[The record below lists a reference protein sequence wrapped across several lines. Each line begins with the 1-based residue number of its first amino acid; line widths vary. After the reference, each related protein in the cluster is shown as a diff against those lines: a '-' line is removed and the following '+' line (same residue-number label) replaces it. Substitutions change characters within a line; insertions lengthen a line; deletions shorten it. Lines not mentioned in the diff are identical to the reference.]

1 MGLFSRKNKI
11 PDIGKEEELEEVEEE
26 QEEEK
31 PKKHSKKS
39 KKSSKKRS
47 SRKEEESI
55 SISEE
60 KLEELK
66 EKIAAIEEYT
76 KAFQDRFSQVNQQI
90 GEVRSETMSNEK
102 SLAKLSADAVEAVDV
117 VKQVKPLDLRTDYE
131 KANQRVEELE
141 EKIKSNKEMVEDAM
155 KELEDFRRKS
165 KIFIGTKG
173 LLKLNDDVKKD
184 LISVQKVLSQ
194 VKFNAD
200 KSENIFLEVK
210 KGYADSQRANKIAE
224 NLNEAYSEIKKE
236 MDKLEV
242 GFADFPKRE
251 ELVKLREELEEK
263 IEESNKA
270 TEEFEK
276 EKEKNK
282 KLEDLIEKLVLASE
296 DNRKE
301 IEKLEKHDSKAGE
314 DQRVD
319 SILKVVEMLVTQMKT
334 VKKKIGLHTKHI
346 KDSSKKI
353 KKEMKKKQKKSPK
366 KKSTKKKNS
375 KSKKKK

>member
-1 MGLFSRKNKI
+1 MGFFSKKNKI
-11 PDIGKEEELEEVEEE
+11 PDVGKEEELEEVEEG
-26 QEEEK
+26 EE
-31 PKKHSKKS
+31 KS
-39 KKSSKKRS
+39 KKHPQKLKKS
-47 SRKEEESI
+47 SRKQSSGKEEIESI
-55 SISEE
+55 SSE
-60 KLEELK
+60 KIEELK

-102 SLAKLSADAVEAVDV
+102 SLTKLSTDAVEAVDI
-117 VKQVKPLDLRTDYE
+117 VKQVKPLSLRTDYE
-131 KANQRVEELE
+131 KANQRTEDLE
-141 EKIKSNKEMVEDAM
+141 ERIKSNKEMVDDAL
-155 KELEDFRRKS
+155 KELEDFKRKS

-224 NLNEAYSEIKKE
+224 NLNESFSDIKKE
-236 MDKLEV
+236 INKLEV
-242 GFADFPKRE
+242 GFAGFPKRQ
-251 ELVKLREELEEK
+251 ELVKIREDLEEK

-270 TEEFEK
+270 TEEFKK

-296 DNRKE
+296 NNRKE
-301 IEKLEKHDSKAGE
+301 IEKLEKYNSKDGE
-314 DQRVD
+314 DEKVD
-319 SILKVVEMLVTQMKT
+319 SILKVVEVLVAQMKT
-334 VKKKIGLHTKHI
+334 VKKKIGFHGKNLVN
-346 KDSSKKI
+346 SSKKI
-353 KKEMKKKQKKSPK
+353 KKQNKLKKKKPAK
-366 KKSTKKKNS
+366 KKTM